1 MAKKKWVF
9 RQITNLTNFKKII
22 FMDEEKIEDNYKD
35 KLTKNKDVRK
45 IFDSV
50 FDKATIDTI
59 YQLARKKYFDNIEFV
74 VSTGKE
80 GNFFRCKAG
89 ENYIGLKI
97 YKIET
102 SDFKN
107 MGQYIFGD
115 ERFKDVRKD
124 KLSIIEAWTRKEY
137 RNLEDMVKSKI
148 RVPLPIAFKRNC
160 LVMEFIGENGVASP
174 KAKNKPFLDMKEKYE
189 LVCEYLAKMVDKKLV
204 HGDLSE
210 YNILNK
216 NEELVIIDV
225 GQAVTTM
232 HPNASEFFKR
242 DVTNLSKWFSKND
255 VDTDFEKM
263 YSNIKIKAE
272 ELKSKNKDNKSAKK

>member
-1 MAKKKWVF
+1 M
-9 RQITNLTNFKKII
+9 
-22 FMDEEKIEDNYKD
+22 EKFEKYDNYKD

-50 FDKATIDTI
+50 FDKATIETI
-59 YQLARKKYFDNIEFV
+59 YELSRKKYFDSVEFV
-74 VSTGKE
+74 IATGKE

-89 ENYIGLKI
+89 ENFVGLKI

-102 SDFKN
+102 SDFKH
-107 MGQYIFGD
+107 MGDYIFGD
-115 ERFKDVRKD
+115 ERFKEVKKD
-124 KLSIIEAWTRKEY
+124 KLSIIQAWTKKEF
-137 RNLEDMVKSKI
+137 RNLEELTKAKI

-174 KAKNKPFLDMKEKYE
+174 KAKNQPFENMQEKYE
-189 LVCEYLAKMVDKKLV
+189 IICKYLAEMVMKKLV
-204 HGDLSE
+204 HADLSE

-232 HPNASEFFKR
+232 HPNAEEFFKR
-242 DVTNLSKWFSKND
+242 DVMNLSKWFRKNGIN
-255 VDTDFEKM
+255 TNFEKM
-263 YSNIKIKAE
+263 YEDIK
-272 ELKSKNKDNKSAKK
+272 KNK

>member
-1 MAKKKWVF
+1 MEKYD
-9 RQITNLTNFKKII
+9 NFK
-22 FMDEEKIEDNYKD
+22 EKI
-35 KLTKNKDVRK
+35 TKNKDVRK

-59 YQLARKKYFDNIEFV
+59 YQLSRKKYFDNVEFV

-80 GNFFRCKAG
+80 GNFFRCSAG
-89 ENYIGLKI
+89 KNFVGLKI

-102 SDFKN
+102 SDFKH
-107 MGQYIFGD
+107 MGDYIFGD

-124 KLSIIEAWTRKEY
+124 KLSIIEAWTRKEF
-137 RNLEDMVKSKI
+137 RNLEDLTKAKI

-160 LVMEFIGENGVASP
+160 LIMEFIGNDGIASP
-174 KAKNKPFLDMKEKYE
+174 KAKNKPFVDMQEKYE
-189 LVCEYLAKMVDKKLV
+189 KMCKYLATMVGKKIV

-216 NEELVIIDV
+216 NEEMVIIDV

-232 HPNASEFFKR
+232 HPNAEDFFKR
-242 DVTNLSKWFSKND
+242 DVLNLSKWFSKNG
-255 VDTDFEKM
+255 VETNFEKM
-263 YSNIKIKAE
+263 YSDIKKY
-272 ELKSKNKDNKSAKK
+272 KNN

>member
-1 MAKKKWVF
+1 MEKF
-9 RQITNLTNFKKII
+9 DR
-22 FMDEEKIEDNYKD
+22 EENYKD
-35 KLTKNKDVRK
+35 KLTKNKEVRK

-50 FDKATIDTI
+50 FDKATIETI
-59 YQLARKKYFDNIEFV
+59 FQLARKKYFDNIEFV
-74 VSTGKE
+74 ISTGKE

-102 SDFKN
+102 SNFKN
-107 MGQYIFGD
+107 MNEYIFGD
-115 ERFKDVRKD
+115 ERFKDVKKD
-124 KLSIIEAWTRKEY
+124 KLNIIQTWTKKEY
-137 RNLEDMVKSKI
+137 RNLEDLTKAKI

-160 LVMEFIGENGVASP
+160 LVMEFIGEKGVASP
-174 KAKNKPFLDMKEKYE
+174 KAKNKPFLDMKENYE
-189 LVCEYLAKMVDKKLV
+189 IICEYLAKMVEAKLV

-210 YNILNK
+210 YNILNH

-242 DVTNLSKWFSKND
+242 DVLNLSKWFSKNG
-255 VDTDFEKM
+255 VETDFEKM
-263 YSNIKIKAE
+263 YLDIKE
-272 ELKSKNKDNKSAKK
+272 KSKKLKKEKK